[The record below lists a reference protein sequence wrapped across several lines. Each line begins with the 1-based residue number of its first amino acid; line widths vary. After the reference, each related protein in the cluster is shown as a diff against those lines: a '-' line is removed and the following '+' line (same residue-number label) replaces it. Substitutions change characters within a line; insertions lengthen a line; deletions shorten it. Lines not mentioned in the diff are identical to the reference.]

1 MVSEFR
7 AAVNKKTPPGPTYR
21 TTWDITV
28 LLRKVETFGEN
39 ESMALELL
47 LLKVV
52 VLLRIDCFARSSDIT
67 RIFREDVIFQ
77 NDRVVLHFLRTK
89 EWRAASQ
96 NAWGEFSAPVS
107 IFKLKAGG

>member
-7 AAVNKKTPPGPTYR
+7 AAVNKKTPPRPTYR

-28 LLRKVETFGEN
+28 LLRKVETLGEN

-67 RIFREDVIFQ
+67 RIFRKMLFFRTIGWSFISYGQRNGEPRRRTRGGNSQ
-77 NDRVVLHFLRTK
+77 LQSLFL
-89 EWRAASQ
+89 S
-96 NAWGEFSAPVS
+96 
-107 IFKLKAGG
+107 